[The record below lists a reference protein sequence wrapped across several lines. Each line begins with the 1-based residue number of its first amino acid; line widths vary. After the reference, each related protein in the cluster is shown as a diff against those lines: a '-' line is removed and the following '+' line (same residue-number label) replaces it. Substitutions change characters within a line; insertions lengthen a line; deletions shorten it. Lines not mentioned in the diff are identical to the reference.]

1 MYNMALQRILLFDTI
16 TDGHHPDYLIH
27 LIGFYSG
34 KKDVEL
40 YVSTGES
47 FKSQFNARQKAEDNP
62 WGDNVTFLPIPTDK
76 LNSTHSKPIY
86 LRSIIEWNLLVETA
100 KEINASQVL
109 LMYFDYYQL
118 GIWIGKKAPCPV
130 SAIYFRPNF
139 TENDNGIYPQ
149 IKKWML
155 SKVLKSG
162 QIQNLFCLVHALVPY
177 MKGQKTQTQIIPICD
192 PVKQFQISKSET
204 AEFKN
209 NYKIP
214 TDKKIFLNFG
224 YLDDRKGMEVFIDA
238 CSTLSKE
245 ALAKICLLLAG
256 PVPEYYEKIIEA
268 KLAQVPELEVIRCYG
283 YLPAREVQ
291 ICFEI
296 SDVVLI
302 LYQDFLNMSSV
313 LIRAAMANK
322 PNFATQTGMI
332 GELVSKNNVGI
343 TVDATS
349 VSEVANELN
358 AIIKNGISY
367 SEDNLKQLAEQN
379 SLNSFLSS
387 LDQAIR

>member
-1 MYNMALQRILLFDTI
+1 MKNRILLFDTI

-27 LIGFYSG
+27 VIGFYSG

-47 FKSQFNARQKAEDNP
+47 FKSQFDARQKAEDNP
-62 WGDNVTFLPIPTDK
+62 WGDNVTFLPIPTNK
-76 LNSTHSKPIY
+76 LNSIHSKPIY

-118 GIWIGKKAPCPV
+118 GIWIGKNAPCPV

-155 SKVLKSG
+155 SNVLKSG

-192 PVKQFQISKSET
+192 PIKQFQISKSET

-209 NYKIP
+209 KYKIP

-238 CSTLSKE
+238 CATLPKE

-322 PNFATQTGMI
+322 PNLATQTGMI
-332 GELVSKNNVGI
+332 GELVSKHNVGI

-349 VSEVANELN
+349 VSEVGNELK

-367 SEDNLKQLAEQN
+367 SEDNLKQLAEEN
-379 SLNSFLSS
+379 SLNSFLSTI
-387 LDQAIR
+387 DQAVR

>member
-1 MYNMALQRILLFDTI
+1 MKNRILLFDTI

-27 LIGFYSG
+27 VIGFYSG
-34 KKDVEL
+34 NKEVEL

-47 FKSQFNARQKAEDNP
+47 FKSQFDARQQSEDNP
-62 WGDNVTFLPIPTDK
+62 WGDNVTFLPIPTNK
-76 LNSTHSKPIY
+76 LNSIHSKPIY

-100 KEINASQVL
+100 QSINANQVL

-118 GIWIGKKAPCPV
+118 GILIGKKAPCPV

-139 TENDNGIYPQ
+139 TENDNGIYLQ

-192 PVKQFQISKSET
+192 PIKQFEISKSET

-209 NYKIP
+209 KYKIS

-238 CSTLSKE
+238 CSTLSNE

-322 PNFATQTGMI
+322 PTFATQTGMI
-332 GELVSKNNVGI
+332 GELVSRNNVGV

-349 VSEVANELN
+349 VSEVSNELN
-358 AIIKNGISY
+358 AMIQNGITY
-367 SEDNLKQLAEQN
+367 SEDNLKQLAEEN
-379 SLNSFLSS
+379 SLNSFLFTI
-387 LDQAIR
+387 DQAIR

>member
-1 MYNMALQRILLFDTI
+1 MAINRILLFDTI
-16 TDGHHPDYLIH
+16 TDGHHPDYIIH

-34 KKDVEL
+34 NKDVEL

-47 FKSQFNARQKAEDNP
+47 FKSQFDERQKAEDNP

-76 LNSTHSKPIY
+76 LNSIHSKSIY

-100 KEINASQVL
+100 HSINASQVL

-177 MKGQKTQTQIIPICD
+177 MKGQKTETQIIPICD
-192 PVKQFQISKSET
+192 PIKQFQISKSEI
-204 AEFKN
+204 AEFINKF
-209 NYKIP
+209 KVP
-214 TDKKIFLNFG
+214 TDKQIFLNFG

-238 CSTLSKE
+238 CAALSSE

-268 KLAQVPELEVIRCYG
+268 KIAEVPELEVIRCYG

-322 PNFATQTGMI
+322 PNLATQTGMI
-332 GELVSKNNVGI
+332 GELVSKHNVGI

-349 VSEVANELN
+349 VSEVGNELK

-367 SEDNLKQLAEQN
+367 SEDNLKQLAEEN
-379 SLNSFLSS
+379 SLNSFLSTI
-387 LDQAIR
+387 DQAIR

>member
-1 MYNMALQRILLFDTI
+1 MKNRILLFDTI

-27 LIGFYSG
+27 VIGFYSG

-47 FKSQFNARQKAEDNP
+47 FKSQFDARQKAEDNP
-62 WGDNVTFLPIPTDK
+62 WGDNVTFLPIPIDK
-76 LNSTHSKPIY
+76 LNSIHSKSIY
-86 LRSIIEWNLLVETA
+86 LRSFIEWNLLVETA

-109 LMYFDYYQL
+109 LMYFDYYQM
-118 GIWIGKKAPCPV
+118 GILIGKKAPCPV

-139 TENDNGIYPQ
+139 TENNNGVYPQ

-177 MKGQKTQTQIIPICD
+177 LKGQKTQTQIITICD
-192 PVKQFQISKSET
+192 PIKQFEISKSEI
-204 AEFKN
+204 AEFINKF
-209 NYKIP
+209 KVP
-214 TDKKIFLNFG
+214 TDKQIFLNFG

-322 PNFATQTGMI
+322 PTFATQTGMI
-332 GELVSKNNVGI
+332 GELVSRNNVGV

-349 VSEVANELN
+349 VSEVANELS

-367 SEDNLKQLAEQN
+367 SEDNLKQLAEEN
-379 SLNSFLSS
+379 SLNSFLSTI
-387 LDQAIR
+387 DQAIR

>member
-1 MYNMALQRILLFDTI
+1 MKNRILLFDTI

-27 LIGFYSG
+27 VIGFYSG
-34 KKDVEL
+34 KKEVEL

-47 FKSQFNARQKAEDNP
+47 FKSQFDARQKAEDNP
-62 WGDNVTFLPIPTDK
+62 WGDNVTFLPIPTNK
-76 LNSTHSKPIY
+76 LNSIHSKPIY

-100 KEINASQVL
+100 QSINASQVL

-118 GIWIGKKAPCPV
+118 GILIGKKALCPV

-192 PVKQFQISKSET
+192 PIKQFEISKPEIV
-204 AEFKN
+204 EFKN
-209 NYKIP
+209 KYKIL

-291 ICFEI
+291 ICFEV

-322 PNFATQTGMI
+322 PTFATQTGMI
-332 GELVSKNNVGI
+332 GELVSRNNVGV

-349 VSEVANELN
+349 VIEVSNELN

-367 SEDNLKQLAEQN
+367 SEDNLKQLAEEN
-379 SLNSFLSS
+379 SLNSFLSTI
-387 LDQAIR
+387 DQAIR

>member
-1 MYNMALQRILLFDTI
+1 MKNRILLFDTI

-118 GIWIGKKAPCPV
+118 GIWIGKKAPCPI

-209 NYKIP
+209 NYKSP

-256 PVPEYYEKIIEA
+256 PLPEYYEKIIEA

-322 PNFATQTGMI
+322 PNLATQTGMI
-332 GELVSKNNVGI
+332 GELVSKHNVGI

-349 VSEVANELN
+349 VSEVANELK

-367 SEDNLKQLAEQN
+367 SEDNLKQLAEEN
-379 SLNSFLSS
+379 SLNSFLSTI
-387 LDQAIR
+387 DQAVR

>member
-1 MYNMALQRILLFDTI
+1 MAINRILLFDTI
-16 TDGHHPDYLIH
+16 TDGHHPDYIIH

-34 KKDVEL
+34 NKDVEL

-47 FKSQFNARQKAEDNP
+47 FKSQFDERQKAEDNP

-76 LNSTHSKPIY
+76 LNSIHSKSIY

-100 KEINASQVL
+100 HSINASQVL

-118 GIWIGKKAPCPV
+118 GMLIGKKAPCPV

-139 TENDNGIYPQ
+139 AENDNGIYPQ

-177 MKGQKTQTQIIPICD
+177 MKGQKTETQIIPICD
-192 PVKQFQISKSET
+192 PIKQFQISKSEI
-204 AEFKN
+204 AEFINKF
-209 NYKIP
+209 KVP
-214 TDKKIFLNFG
+214 TDKQIFLNFG

-238 CSTLSKE
+238 CAALSSE

-268 KLAQVPELEVIRCYG
+268 KIAEVPELEVIRCYG

-332 GELVSKNNVGI
+332 GELVSRNNVGV

-349 VSEVANELN
+349 VSEVSSELN
-358 AIIKNGISY
+358 AIINNGISY
-367 SEDNLKQLAEQN
+367 SEDNLKQLAEEN
-379 SLNSFLSS
+379 SLNSFLSTI
-387 LDQAIR
+387 DQAIR

>member
-1 MYNMALQRILLFDTI
+1 MTPARILLFDTI

-34 KKDVEL
+34 NKEVEL
-40 YVSTGES
+40 FVATGES
-47 FKSQFNARQKAEDNP
+47 FQSQFEARQKAEDNE
-62 WGDNVTFLPIPTDK
+62 WGDNVTFLGIPTEK
-76 LNSTHSKPIY
+76 IASIHSKSIY

-100 KEINASQVL
+100 KAMNADHAL
-109 LMYFDYYQL
+109 LMYVDYFQM
-118 GIWIGKKAPCPV
+118 GILIGKKSPCPV

-139 TENDNGIYPQ
+139 SINDHGIYPC

-177 MKGQKTQTQIIPICD
+177 MKEQKTKTTIIPICD
-192 PVKQFQISKSET
+192 PIKQFQVSNLEIT
-204 AEFKN
+204 EFRN
-209 NYKIP
+209 TYKIP

-224 YLDDRKGMEVFIDA
+224 YLDDRKGMEIFIDA
-238 CSTLSKE
+238 CATLRPD
-245 ALAKICLLLAG
+245 ALSSICLLLAG
-256 PVPEYYEKIIEA
+256 PVPEYYEKILEA
-268 KLAQVPELEVIRCYG
+268 KIALVPGLEVIRCYG

-322 PNFATQTGMI
+322 PSFATNTGMI
-332 GELVSKNNVGI
+332 GSLVSINHMGI
-343 TVDATS
+343 TMDATS
-349 VSEVANELN
+349 TSAVAHEL
-358 AIIKNGISY
+358 AHVIDKGISY
-367 SEDNLKQLAEQN
+367 SAENLKRLAEEN
-379 SLNSFLSS
+379 TLSSFLSTI
-387 LDQAIR
+387 DQAIR

>member
-1 MYNMALQRILLFDTI
+1 MKNRILLFDTI

-34 KKDVEL
+34 NKDVEL

-47 FKSQFNARQKAEDNP
+47 FKSQFDARQKAEDNP
-62 WGDNVTFLPIPTDK
+62 WGENVTFLPIPTDK
-76 LNSTHSKPIY
+76 LNSIHSKSIY

-109 LMYFDYYQL
+109 LMYFDYYQM
-118 GIWIGKKAPCPV
+118 GILIGKKAPCPV

-139 TENDNGIYPQ
+139 TENNNGVYPQ

-155 SKVLKSG
+155 SKVLKTG

-192 PVKQFQISKSET
+192 PIKQFQISKSEI

-209 NYKIP
+209 KFKVP
-214 TDKKIFLNFG
+214 TDKQIFLNFG

-238 CSTLSKE
+238 CATLPIE

-322 PNFATQTGMI
+322 PTFATQTGMI
-332 GELVSKNNVGI
+332 GELVSKHNVGV

-349 VSEVANELN
+349 VSEVASELN
-358 AIIKNGISY
+358 AIINNGISY
-367 SEDNLKQLAEQN
+367 SEDNLKQLAEEN
-379 SLNSFLSS
+379 SLNSFLSTI
-387 LDQAIR
+387 DQAIR

>member
-1 MYNMALQRILLFDTI
+1 MAINRILLFDTI
-16 TDGHHPDYLIH
+16 IDGHHPDYLIH

-86 LRSIIEWNLLVETA
+86 LRSIIEWNLLIETA

-379 SLNSFLSS
+379 SLNSFLST

>member
-1 MYNMALQRILLFDTI
+1 MKNRILLFDTI

-27 LIGFYSG
+27 VIGFYSG

-47 FKSQFNARQKAEDNP
+47 FKSQFDARQKAEDNP
-62 WGDNVTFLPIPTDK
+62 WGENVTFLPIPTDK
-76 LNSTHSKPIY
+76 LNSIHSKSIY

-109 LMYFDYYQL
+109 LMYFDYYQM
-118 GIWIGKKAPCPV
+118 GILIGKKAPCPV

-139 TENDNGIYPQ
+139 TENNNGVYPQ

-155 SKVLKSG
+155 SKVLKTG

-192 PVKQFQISKSET
+192 PIKQFQISKSEI

-209 NYKIP
+209 KFKVP

-322 PNFATQTGMI
+322 PTFATQIGMI
-332 GELVSKNNVGI
+332 GELVSKHNVGV

-349 VSEVANELN
+349 VSEVASELN
-358 AIIKNGISY
+358 AIINNGISY
-367 SEDNLKQLAEQN
+367 SEDNLKQLAEEN
-379 SLNSFLSS
+379 SLNSFLSTI
-387 LDQAIR
+387 DQAIR

>member
-1 MYNMALQRILLFDTI
+1 MKNRILLFDTI

-34 KKDVEL
+34 NKDVEL

-47 FKSQFNARQKAEDNP
+47 FKSQFDARQKAEDNP
-62 WGDNVTFLPIPTDK
+62 WGENVTFLPIPTDK
-76 LNSTHSKPIY
+76 LNSIHSKSIY

-109 LMYFDYYQL
+109 LMYFDYYQM
-118 GIWIGKKAPCPV
+118 GILIGKKAPCPV

-139 TENDNGIYPQ
+139 TENNNGVYPQ

-162 QIQNLFCLVHALVPY
+162 QIQNLFCLVHALIPY

-192 PVKQFQISKSET
+192 PTKQFEISKSEI

-209 NYKIP
+209 KFKVP
-214 TDKKIFLNFG
+214 TDKQIFLNFG

-238 CSTLSKE
+238 CATLPIE

-322 PNFATQTGMI
+322 PTFATQTGMI
-332 GELVSKNNVGI
+332 GELVSKHNVGI

-349 VSEVANELN
+349 VSEVSNELK
-358 AIIKNGISY
+358 AIINNGISY
-367 SEDNLKQLAEQN
+367 SEDNLKQLAEEN
-379 SLNSFLSS
+379 SLNSFLSTI
-387 LDQAIR
+387 DQAIR

>member
-1 MYNMALQRILLFDTI
+1 MKNRILLFDTI

-34 KKDVEL
+34 NKDVEL

-47 FKSQFNARQKAEDNP
+47 FKSQFDERQKAEDNP
-62 WGDNVTFLPIPTDK
+62 WGENVTFLPIPTDK
-76 LNSTHSKPIY
+76 LNSIHSKSIY

-109 LMYFDYYQL
+109 LMYFDYYQI
-118 GIWIGKKAPCPV
+118 GILIGKKAPCPV

-139 TENDNGIYPQ
+139 AENDNGIYPQ

-177 MKGQKTQTQIIPICD
+177 MKGQITQTQIIPICD
-192 PVKQFQISKSET
+192 PIKQFQISKSEI
-204 AEFKN
+204 AEFINKF
-209 NYKIP
+209 KVP
-214 TDKKIFLNFG
+214 TDKQIFLNFG

-238 CSTLSKE
+238 CATLPIE

-268 KLAQVPELEVIRCYG
+268 KLAQVPDLEVIRCYG

-322 PNFATQTGMI
+322 PTFATQTGMI
-332 GELVSKNNVGI
+332 GELVSRNNVGV

-358 AIIKNGISY
+358 AIINNGISY
-367 SEDNLKQLAEQN
+367 SEDNLKQLAEEN
-379 SLNSFLSS
+379 SLNSFLSTI
-387 LDQAIR
+387 DQAIR

>member
-1 MYNMALQRILLFDTI
+1 MKNRILLFDTI

-47 FKSQFNARQKAEDNP
+47 FKSQFDARQKAEDNP
-62 WGDNVTFLPIPTDK
+62 WGENVTFLPIPTDK
-76 LNSTHSKPIY
+76 LNSIHSKSIY

-109 LMYFDYYQL
+109 LMYFDYYQM
-118 GIWIGKKAPCPV
+118 GILIGKKAPCPV

-139 TENDNGIYPQ
+139 AENDNGIYPQ

-155 SKVLKSG
+155 SNVLKSG

-192 PVKQFQISKSET
+192 PTKQFEISKSEI

-209 NYKIP
+209 KFKVP
-214 TDKKIFLNFG
+214 KDKQIFLNFG

-238 CSTLSKE
+238 CATLPIE

-322 PNFATQTGMI
+322 PTFATQTGMI
-332 GELVSKNNVGI
+332 GELVSKHNVGI

-349 VSEVANELN
+349 VSEVSNELK
-358 AIIKNGISY
+358 AIINNGISY
-367 SEDNLKQLAEQN
+367 SEDNLKQLAEEN
-379 SLNSFLSS
+379 SLNSFLSTI
-387 LDQAIR
+387 DQAIR

>member
-1 MYNMALQRILLFDTI
+1 MAIQRILLFDTI

-27 LIGFYSG
+27 VIGFYSG
-34 KKDVEL
+34 NKEVEL

-47 FKSQFNARQKAEDNP
+47 FKSQFDARQKAEDNS
-62 WGDNVTFLPIPTDK
+62 WGDNVTFLPIPTNK
-76 LNSTHSKPIY
+76 LNSIHSKPIY

-100 KEINASQVL
+100 QSINANQVL

-118 GIWIGKKAPCPV
+118 GILIGKKAPCPV

-139 TENDNGIYPQ
+139 TENDNGIYLQ

-192 PVKQFQISKSET
+192 PIKQFEISKSET

-209 NYKIP
+209 KYKIL

-238 CSTLSKE
+238 CAALSSE

-322 PNFATQTGMI
+322 PTFATQTGMI
-332 GELVSKNNVGI
+332 GELVSRNNVGV

-349 VSEVANELN
+349 VSEVSNELN
-358 AIIKNGISY
+358 AMIQNGITY
-367 SEDNLKQLAEQN
+367 SEDNLKQLAEEN
-379 SLNSFLSS
+379 SLNSFLFTI
-387 LDQAIR
+387 DQAIR

>member
-1 MYNMALQRILLFDTI
+1 MKNRILLFDTI

-27 LIGFYSG
+27 VIGFYSG
-34 KKDVEL
+34 NKEVEL

-47 FKSQFNARQKAEDNP
+47 FKSQFDARQQAEDNL
-62 WGDNVTFLPIPTDK
+62 WGDNVTFLPIPTNK
-76 LNSTHSKPIY
+76 LNSIHSKPIY

-100 KEINASQVL
+100 QSINANQVL

-118 GIWIGKKAPCPV
+118 GILIGKKAPCPV

-192 PVKQFQISKSET
+192 PIKQFEISKSET

-209 NYKIP
+209 KYKIP

-268 KLAQVPELEVIRCYG
+268 KLAQVPELEVIRSYG

-322 PNFATQTGMI
+322 PTFATQTGMI
-332 GELVSKNNVGI
+332 GELVSRNNVGV

-349 VSEVANELN
+349 VSEVRNELN
-358 AIIKNGISY
+358 AMIQNGISY
-367 SEDNLKQLAEQN
+367 SEDNLKQLAEEN
-379 SLNSFLSS
+379 SLNSFLSTI
-387 LDQAIR
+387 DQAIR

>member
-1 MYNMALQRILLFDTI
+1 MKNRILLFDTI

-34 KKDVEL
+34 NQEVEL
-40 YVSTGES
+40 FVATGES
-47 FKSQFNARQKAEDNP
+47 FKSQFDERQKAEDNP
-62 WGDNVTFLPIPTDK
+62 WGENVTFLPIPTDK
-76 LNSTHSKPIY
+76 LNSIHSKSIY

-139 TENDNGIYPQ
+139 AENDNGIYPQ

-162 QIQNLFCLVHALVPY
+162 QIQDLFCLVHALVPY

-192 PVKQFQISKSET
+192 PIKQFQISKSET

-209 NYKIP
+209 KYKIP

-238 CSTLSKE
+238 CATLPIE

-256 PVPEYYEKIIEA
+256 PLPEYYEKIIEA
-268 KLAQVPELEVIRCYG
+268 KLDQVPELEVIRCYG

-313 LIRAAMANK
+313 LIRSAMANK

-349 VSEVANELN
+349 VSEVASELN
-358 AIIKNGISY
+358 AIINNGISY
-367 SEDNLKQLAEQN
+367 SEDNLKQLAEEN
-379 SLNSFLSS
+379 SLNSFLST

>member
-1 MYNMALQRILLFDTI
+1 MKNRILLFDTI

-118 GIWIGKKAPCPV
+118 GIWIGKKASCPV

-139 TENDNGIYPQ
+139 AENDNGIYPQ

-162 QIQNLFCLVHALVPY
+162 QIQNLFCLVHTLVPY

-245 ALAKICLLLAG
+245 ALTKICLLLAG

-296 SDVVLI
+296 SDAVLI

-367 SEDNLKQLAEQN
+367 SEDNLKQLAEEN
-379 SLNSFLSS
+379 SLNSFLSTI
-387 LDQAIR
+387 DRAIR

>member
-1 MYNMALQRILLFDTI
+1 MKNRILLFDTI

-47 FKSQFNARQKAEDNP
+47 FKSQFDARQKAEDNP

-76 LNSTHSKPIY
+76 LNSIHSKSIY

-109 LMYFDYYQL
+109 LMYFDYYQM
-118 GIWIGKKAPCPV
+118 GILIGKKAPCPV

-155 SKVLKSG
+155 SNVLKSG

-192 PVKQFQISKSET
+192 PIKQFQISKSEI

-209 NYKIP
+209 KFKVP
-214 TDKKIFLNFG
+214 KDKQIFLNFG

-238 CSTLSKE
+238 CATLPIE

-283 YLPAREVQ
+283 YLPARDVQ

-322 PNFATQTGMI
+322 PTFATQTGMI
-332 GELVSKNNVGI
+332 GELVSKHNVGI

-349 VSEVANELN
+349 VSEVSNELK
-358 AIIKNGISY
+358 AIINNGISY
-367 SEDNLKQLAEQN
+367 SEDNLKQLAEEN
-379 SLNSFLSS
+379 SLNSFLSTI
-387 LDQAIR
+387 DQAIR

>member
-1 MYNMALQRILLFDTI
+1 MKNRILLFDTI

-27 LIGFYSG
+27 VIGFYSG

-47 FKSQFNARQKAEDNP
+47 FKSQFDARQKAEDNP
-62 WGDNVTFLPIPTDK
+62 WGDNVTFLPIPTNK
-76 LNSTHSKPIY
+76 LNSIHSKPIY

-118 GIWIGKKAPCPV
+118 GILIGKKAPCPV

-139 TENDNGIYPQ
+139 AENDNGIYPQ

-162 QIQNLFCLVHALVPY
+162 QIQDLFCLVHALVPY

-192 PVKQFQISKSET
+192 PIKQFQISKSET

-209 NYKIP
+209 KYKIP

-238 CSTLSKE
+238 CATLPKE
-245 ALAKICLLLAG
+245 ALAKICLMLAG

-322 PNFATQTGMI
+322 PNLATQTGMI
-332 GELVSKNNVGI
+332 GELVSKHNVGI

-349 VSEVANELN
+349 VSEVANELK

-367 SEDNLKQLAEQN
+367 SEDSLKQLAEEN
-379 SLNSFLSS
+379 SLNSFLSTI
-387 LDQAIR
+387 DQAIR

>member
-1 MYNMALQRILLFDTI
+1 MALYRILLFDTI

-34 KKDVEL
+34 NQEVEL
-40 YVSTGES
+40 FVATGES
-47 FKSQFNARQKAEDNP
+47 FKSQFDARQKDENNQ
-62 WGDNVTFLPIPTDK
+62 WGDNVTFLGIPTDK
-76 LNSTHSKPIY
+76 LNSIHSKPIY
-86 LRSIIEWNLLVETA
+86 LRSIIEWNMLVEIA

-118 GIWIGKKAPCPV
+118 GILIGKKAPCPV

-139 TENDNGIYPQ
+139 SENDNGIYPQ

-177 MKGQKTQTQIIPICD
+177 MEAQKTQTHIVLICD
-192 PVKQFQISKSET
+192 PVKQFEVSSPEV
-204 AEFKN
+204 AEFRNKF
-209 NYKIP
+209 KIP

-238 CSTLSKE
+238 CATLPKE

-322 PNFATQTGMI
+322 PTFATRTGMI
-332 GELVSKNNVGI
+332 GELVSRNNLGLI
-343 TVDATS
+343 VDATS
-349 VSEVANELN
+349 INEVAGDLTK
-358 AIIKNGISY
+358 IIQNGISY
-367 SEDNLKQLAEQN
+367 SKDNLKQLAEEN
-379 SLNSFLSS
+379 SLYSFLSTI
-387 LDQAIR
+387 DQTIR

>member
-1 MYNMALQRILLFDTI
+1 MKNRILLFDTI

-34 KKDVEL
+34 NKDVEL

-47 FKSQFNARQKAEDNP
+47 FKSQFDARQKAEDNP

-76 LNSTHSKPIY
+76 LNSIHSKSIY

-109 LMYFDYYQL
+109 LMYFDYYQM
-118 GIWIGKKAPCPV
+118 GILIGKKAPCPV

-139 TENDNGIYPQ
+139 TENNNGVYPQ

-155 SKVLKSG
+155 SKVLKTG
-162 QIQNLFCLVHALVPY
+162 QIKNLFCLVHALIPY

-192 PVKQFQISKSET
+192 PIKQFEISKSEI

-209 NYKIP
+209 KFKVP
-214 TDKKIFLNFG
+214 TDKQIFLNFG

-322 PNFATQTGMI
+322 PTFATQTGMI
-332 GELVSKNNVGI
+332 GELVSKHNVGV

-349 VSEVANELN
+349 VSEVANELK
-358 AIIKNGISY
+358 AIINNGISY
-367 SEDNLKQLAEQN
+367 SEDNLKQLAEEN
-379 SLNSFLSS
+379 SLNSFLST

>member
-1 MYNMALQRILLFDTI
+1 MAINRILLFDTI

-214 TDKKIFLNFG
+214 TDKKIFLDFG
-224 YLDDRKGMEVFIDA
+224 YLDDRKGMEVFIDT

-245 ALAKICLLLAG
+245 ALTKICLLLAG

-296 SDVVLI
+296 SEVVLI

-332 GELVSKNNVGI
+332 GELVSKNNLGI

-367 SEDNLKQLAEQN
+367 SEDNLKQLTEQN
-379 SLNSFLSS
+379 SLNSFLST

>member
-1 MYNMALQRILLFDTI
+1 MEA
-16 TDGHHPDYLIH
+16 
-27 LIGFYSG
+27 
-34 KKDVEL
+34 
-40 YVSTGES
+40 
-47 FKSQFNARQKAEDNP
+47 
-62 WGDNVTFLPIPTDK
+62 
-76 LNSTHSKPIY
+76 
-86 LRSIIEWNLLVETA
+86 
-100 KEINASQVL
+100 
-109 LMYFDYYQL
+109 
-118 GIWIGKKAPCPV
+118 
-130 SAIYFRPNF
+130 
-139 TENDNGIYPQ
+139 
-149 IKKWML
+149 
-155 SKVLKSG
+155 
-162 QIQNLFCLVHALVPY
+162 
-177 MKGQKTQTQIIPICD
+177 QKTQTQIIPICD
-192 PVKQFQISKSET
+192 PIKQFQISKSEI

-209 NYKIP
+209 KFKVP

-283 YLPAREVQ
+283 YLPARDVQ

-322 PNFATQTGMI
+322 PTFATQTGMI
-332 GELVSKNNVGI
+332 GELVSRNNVGV

-349 VSEVANELN
+349 VSEVANELS

-367 SEDNLKQLAEQN
+367 SEDNLKQLAEEN
-379 SLNSFLSS
+379 SLNSFLSTI
-387 LDQAIR
+387 DQAIR

>member
-1 MYNMALQRILLFDTI
+1 MKNRILLFDTI

-27 LIGFYSG
+27 VIGFYSG
-34 KKDVEL
+34 NKEVEL

-47 FKSQFNARQKAEDNP
+47 FKSQFDARQQSEDNP
-62 WGDNVTFLPIPTDK
+62 WGDNVTFLPIPTNK
-76 LNSTHSKPIY
+76 LNSIHSKPIY

-100 KEINASQVL
+100 QSINANQVL

-118 GIWIGKKAPCPV
+118 GILIGKKAPCPV

-139 TENDNGIYPQ
+139 TENDNGIYLQ

-192 PVKQFQISKSET
+192 PIKQFEISKSET

-209 NYKIP
+209 KYKIS

-238 CSTLSKE
+238 CAALSSE

-322 PNFATQTGMI
+322 PTFATQTGMI
-332 GELVSKNNVGI
+332 GELVSRNNVGV

-349 VSEVANELN
+349 VSEVSNELN
-358 AIIKNGISY
+358 AMIQNGITY
-367 SEDNLKQLAEQN
+367 SEDNLKQLAEEN
-379 SLNSFLSS
+379 SLNSFLFTI
-387 LDQAIR
+387 DQAIR

>member
-1 MYNMALQRILLFDTI
+1 MALHRILLFDTI

-34 KKDVEL
+34 NQEVEL
-40 YVSTGES
+40 FVATGES
-47 FKSQFNARQKAEDNP
+47 FKSQFEARQKDENNQ
-62 WGDNVTFLPIPTDK
+62 WGDNVTFLGIPTDK
-76 LNSTHSKPIY
+76 INSIHSKPIY

-100 KEINASQVL
+100 QSIHASQVL

-118 GIWIGKKAPCPV
+118 GILIGKRAPCPV

-139 TENDNGIYPQ
+139 AENDNGIYPQ

-177 MKGQKTQTQIIPICD
+177 MKGQKTQTHIVPICD
-192 PVKQFQISKSET
+192 PIKQFEISKSET

-209 NYKIP
+209 KYKIP

-238 CSTLSKE
+238 CATLTKDE
-245 ALAKICLLLAG
+245 LAKICLLLAG

-322 PNFATQTGMI
+322 PTFATRTGMI
-332 GELVSKNNVGI
+332 GALVSKNNLGI

-349 VSEVANELN
+349 INEVAGDLTK
-358 AIIKNGISY
+358 IIQNGISY
-367 SEDNLKQLAEQN
+367 SKDNLKQLAEEN
-379 SLNSFLSS
+379 SLYSFLSTI
-387 LDQAIR
+387 DQTIR

>member
-1 MYNMALQRILLFDTI
+1 LKNRILLFDTI

-27 LIGFYSG
+27 VIGFYSG
-34 KKDVEL
+34 NKDVEL

-47 FKSQFNARQKAEDNP
+47 FKSQFDERQKTEANP
-62 WGDNVTFLPIPTDK
+62 WGNNVTFLGIPTDQ
-76 LNSTHSKPIY
+76 LNSIHSKPIY
-86 LRSIIEWNLLVETA
+86 LRSIIEWNMLVETA
-100 KEINASQVL
+100 NEINASYAL

-118 GIWIGKKAPCPV
+118 GILIGKKAPCPV

-139 TENDNGIYPQ
+139 SENDLGIYPQ

-155 SKVLKSG
+155 SKVLNSG

-177 MKGQKTQTQIIPICD
+177 MEAQKTQTRIVPICD
-192 PVKQFQISKSET
+192 PVKQFEVSNTEI
-204 AEFKN
+204 AEFRNKF
-209 NYKIP
+209 KIP

-238 CSTLSKE
+238 CATLAKDE
-245 ALAKICLLLAG
+245 LAKICLMLAG
-256 PVPEYYEKIIEA
+256 PVPEYYKKIIEA
-268 KLAQVPELEVIRCYG
+268 KLAQVPALEVIRCYG

-291 ICFEI
+291 ISFEI

-322 PNFATQTGMI
+322 PTFATQTGMI
-332 GELVSKNNVGI
+332 GALVSSNNLGL

-349 VSEVANELN
+349 VIEVSNELN
-358 AIIKNGISY
+358 AIIQHGISY
-367 SEDNLKQLAEQN
+367 SEDNLKQLAEEN
-379 SLNSFLSS
+379 SLYSFLSTI
-387 LDQAIR
+387 DQAIR